1 MTLVAR
7 DQAGQAGMSEP
18 YEFVLPERNFT
29 KPLAKAVV
37 EQRKKLVR
45 DPGSTE
51 QRRPGARRA
60 HHRRREG
67 RSTTASSISLCAT
80 PIGG

>member
-7 DQAGQAGMSEP
+7 DQAGQSGESVP

-37 EQRKKLVR
+37 EQRKRLVR
-45 DPGSTE
+45 EPDS
-51 QRRPGARRA
+51 RR
-60 HHRRREG
+60 
-67 RSTTASSISLCAT
+67 
-80 PIGG
+80 